1 MNIKENKMKIEF
13 FLNNECVSVDADP
26 MQSLLNTLRGNLKK
40 TATKEGCG
48 EGECGACSV
57 LFNGQLVNAC
67 MMPTAQ
73 AEGAN
78 IMTLEGLRQTAKGQ
92 CVIDALLEAKG
103 VQCGF
108 CTPGMVLALYA
119 LLNGRSDPT
128 QHPTEKEIRTAISG
142 NLCRCTGYGMIID
155 AANIAA
161 TKGEG
166 LW

>member
-1 MNIKENKMKIEF
+1 MNIEF
-13 FLNNECVSVDADP
+13 YLNNQLITVDADP
-26 MQSLLNTLRGNLKK
+26 MQSLLNTLRGNLHK

-57 LFNGQLVNAC
+57 LFNGKLVNAC
-67 MMPTAQ
+67 MMPIAQ
-73 AEGAN
+73 AEGAR
-78 IMTLEGLRQTAKGQ
+78 IMTLEGLRETEKGQ

-119 LLNGRSDPT
+119 LLETNANPSE
-128 QHPTEKEIRTAISG
+128 QEIRTAISG
-142 NLCRCTGYGMIID
+142 NLCRCTGYGMIVE
-155 AANIAA
+155 AARIAA

>member
-1 MNIKENKMKIEF
+1 MNIEF
-13 FLNNECVSVDADP
+13 YLNNQLITVDVDP
-26 MQSLLNTLRGNLKK
+26 MQSLLNTLRGNLKQ

-48 EGECGACSV
+48 EGECGACSI
-57 LFNGQLVNAC
+57 LFNGKLVNAC
-67 MMPTAQ
+67 MMPIAQ
-73 AEGAN
+73 AQGAEL
-78 IMTLEGLRQTAKGQ
+78 MTLEGLRQTEKGQ

-119 LLNGRSDPT
+119 LLEANANPSE
-128 QHPTEKEIRTAISG
+128 QEIRTAISG

-155 AANIAA
+155 AAKIAA

>member
-1 MNIKENKMKIEF
+1 MAMSMESSMKIEF
-13 FLNNECVSVDADP
+13 VLNDEQVTVDVDP
-26 MQSLLNTLRGNLKK
+26 MQSLLVTLRSNLVK

-57 LFNGQLVNAC
+57 LFNERMVNAC
-67 MMPTAQ
+67 MFPTAQ

-78 IMTLEGLRQTAKGQ
+78 IMTLEGLKQTEKGQ

-119 LLNGRSDPT
+119 LLEQNSNPN
-128 QHPTEKEIRTAISG
+128 ESEIRTAISG

-155 AANIAA
+155 AARIAA

>member
-1 MNIKENKMKIEF
+1 MKIEF
-13 FLNNECVSVDADP
+13 FLNNELVEVDADP
-26 MQSLLNTLRGNLKK
+26 MQSLLNTLRGDLNK

-57 LFNGQLVNAC
+57 LFNGKLVNSC
-67 MMPTAQ
+67 MMPIAQ
-73 AEGAN
+73 AEGAQV
-78 IMTLEGLRQTAKGQ
+78 MTLEGLRQTEKGQ

-119 LLNGRSDPT
+119 LLETNAR
-128 QHPTEKEIRTAISG
+128 PTEQEIRTAISG
-142 NLCRCTGYGMIID
+142 NLCRCTGYGMIVE
-155 AANIAA
+155 AARIAA
-161 TKGEG
+161 EKGEG

>member
-1 MNIKENKMKIEF
+1 MSLESSMEIEF
-13 FLNNECVSVDADP
+13 ILNGEQVTVDVDP
-26 MQSLLNTLRGNLKK
+26 MQTLLVTLRGNLIK

-57 LFNGQLVNAC
+57 LFNDRLVNAC
-67 MMPTAQ
+67 MFPIAQ
-73 AEGAN
+73 AEGGN
-78 IMTLEGLRQTAKGQ
+78 IMTLEGLKQTEKGQ

-119 LLNGRSDPT
+119 LLEQNSNPN
-128 QHPTEKEIRTAISG
+128 ESEIRTAISG
-142 NLCRCTGYGMIID
+142 NLCRCTGYGMIVD
-155 AANIAA
+155 AARIAA

>member
-1 MNIKENKMKIEF
+1 MNIEF
-13 FLNNECVSVDADP
+13 SLNNQLVKVDADP
-26 MQSLLNTLRGNLKK
+26 MQSLLNTLRGNLSK

-57 LFNGQLVNAC
+57 LFNGKLVNAC
-67 MMPTAQ
+67 MMPIAQ
-73 AEGAN
+73 AEGAT
-78 IMTLEGLRQTAKGQ
+78 IMTLEGLRQTEKGQ

-119 LLNGRSDPT
+119 LLDSNANPSE
-128 QHPTEKEIRTAISG
+128 QEIRTAISG
-142 NLCRCTGYGMIID
+142 NLCRCTGYGMIVD
-155 AANIAA
+155 AAKIAA

>member
-1 MNIKENKMKIEF
+1 MKIEF
-13 FLNNECVSVDADP
+13 FLNNELVEVDADP
-26 MQSLLNTLRGNLKK
+26 MQSLLNTLRGDLNK

-57 LFNGQLVNAC
+57 LFNGKLVNSC
-67 MMPTAQ
+67 MMPIAQ
-73 AEGAN
+73 AEGAHV
-78 IMTLEGLRQTAKGQ
+78 MTLEGLRQTEKGQ

-119 LLNGRSDPT
+119 LLETNAR
-128 QHPTEKEIRTAISG
+128 PTEQEIRTAISG
-142 NLCRCTGYGMIID
+142 NLCRCTGYGMIVE
-155 AANIAA
+155 AARIAA
-161 TKGEG
+161 EKGEG